1 MVDEKIE
8 TSKERLS
15 AVESNMA
22 RIDELEKLHQS
33 LSDKI
38 SSNTKAISENQQ
50 GLKVNTTK
58 HGFRLLSLER
68 IA

>member
-33 LSDKI
+33 LTDKI
-38 SSNTKAISENQQ
+38 SSNTKSISEN
-50 GLKVNTTK
+50 
-58 HGFRLLSLER
+58 
-68 IA
+68 

>member
-1 MVDEKIE
+1 MVKENTDRLDAYLGENFTMVDVKIE

-33 LSDKI
+33 LSDKL
-38 SSNTKAISENQQ
+38 SSNTKAISEN
-50 GLKVNTTK
+50 
-58 HGFRLLSLER
+58 
-68 IA
+68 